1 MQNVTKEKIKLMNR
15 LFLFKLIILLTLFAC
30 QSETKVPEKAPVPK
44 ETAPSPAQKS
54 ISDRFEKEI
63 QQFEASDKEN
73 GYSKNGI
80 VFTGS
85 SSIRMWSTLVEDMD
99 GLPVLNRGFGGATN
113 PEVIHFAPRYLFQ
126 HQPQIIV
133 YYCGENDISEGGT
146 PEVVA
151 ETFKLF
157 TKMVNANSP
166 TTKIV
171 YISMKPSVAR
181 WNLWDKY
188 VKGDR
193 LIKSFIDSK
202 ENITYFDSSLS
213 MLQEDGNVKTDIFI
227 KDNLHMNAKGYEG
240 WTNQLL
246 PVLKKMYQK

>member
-1 MQNVTKEKIKLMNR
+1 MNR

-30 QSETKVPEKAPVPK
+30 QSEIKVPEKAPIQK
-44 ETAPSPAQKS
+44 ERVPSPAQKT
-54 ISDRFEKEI
+54 ISDRFESEI
-63 QQFEASDKEN
+63 QGFEALDKKN
-73 GYSKNGI
+73 GYTKNGI

-85 SSIRMWSTLVEDMD
+85 SSIRMWKTLEKDMD

-113 PEVIHFAPRYLFQ
+113 PELIHFAPRYLFQ

-157 TKMVNANSP
+157 TKMVSANSP

-171 YISMKPSVAR
+171 YLSMKPSVAVSYTH
-181 WNLWDKY
+181 LTLPTTPY
-188 VKGDR
+188 V
-193 LIKSFIDSK
+193 
-202 ENITYFDSSLS
+202 
-213 MLQEDGNVKTDIFI
+213 
-227 KDNLHMNAKGYEG
+227 
-240 WTNQLL
+240 
-246 PVLKKMYQK
+246 